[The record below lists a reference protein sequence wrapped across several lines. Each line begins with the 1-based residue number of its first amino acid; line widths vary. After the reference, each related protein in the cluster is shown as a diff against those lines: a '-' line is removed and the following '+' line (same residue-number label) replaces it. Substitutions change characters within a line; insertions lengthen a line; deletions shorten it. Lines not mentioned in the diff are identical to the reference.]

1 MTSSTIAA
9 AIPVLEEL
17 VGVLDKS
24 YWEANTLNTKDV
36 IYDCISAI
44 NKELSELSKLSIQ
57 DHDYP
62 YEMVTDGVRQVGSK
76 LHSMQDMVQELVE
89 RTNTQ
94 LMLKKC
100 LKKAVA
106 IVDQQAGRWNQG
118 T

>member
-57 DHDYP
+57 DHDLT
-62 YEMVTDGVRQVGSK
+62 YEPISGEFK
-76 LHSMQDMVQELVE
+76 LATRRISSFRKYLDTHIMRSATLTKLDSSTSALLQLITPIQDF
-89 RTNTQ
+89 
-94 LMLKKC
+94 
-100 LKKAVA
+100 
-106 IVDQQAGRWNQG
+106 GQG
-118 T
+118 